1 MVMDMGREATQEQDV
16 VELVYQPTVKDL
28 DQALRA
34 RLRASR
40 SGRMQRWL
48 PGAMAVLALLMLAL
62 VIATGSGSPIVI
74 LWLLVA
80 AVMVAAI
87 PWFQARQLH
96 RFAQRQGTCRTLVTD
111 TGVSIA
117 NDAGTTTINWA
128 GMPRYAEA
136 AEVFVLLSG
145 DNTAVGVAVLPK
157 RGIQEPADADR
168 LREILD
174 RNLTRV

>member
-1 MVMDMGREATQEQDV
+1 M
-16 VELVYQPTVKDL
+16 KDL

-34 RLRASR
+34 RQRASR

-48 PGAMAVLALLMLAL
+48 PGAMAVLALLLLARM
-62 VIATGSGSPIVI
+62 ISGGNGSPV
-74 LWLLVA
+74 LVVWLLVV
-80 AVMVAAI
+80 AVMVAVI
-87 PWFQARQLH
+87 PWFQARQVH

-111 TGVSIA
+111 TGVSIT
-117 NDAGTTTINWA
+117 NDASTTTIKWA

-136 AEVFVLLSG
+136 AEVFVLLSA
-145 DNTAVGVAVLPK
+145 DNNALGVAVLPK
-157 RGIQEPADADR
+157 RGIQAPADADR